1 MVFVYNGWIS
11 GLHPRQFFVTDEDT
25 VMHDDQVDATRYV
38 DAAIKKLIDE
48 MAEEMLSN
56 AFRIFGVYDSSATI
70 DSTAF
75 VLDETQRMLPAPV
88 HNSTTERCRIM
99 DNDEPL

>member
-1 MVFVYNGWIS
+1 M
-11 GLHPRQFFVTDEDT
+11 
-25 VMHDDQVDATRYV
+25 MHDDQVDATNWL
-38 DAAIKKLIDE
+38 AKLI
-48 MAEEMLSN
+48 EELDMYTWHGAN
-56 AFRIFGVYDSSATI
+56 VI
-70 DSTAF
+70 DSTLI

>member
-25 VMHDDQVDATRYV
+25 VMHDDQSDATKWMLELME
-38 DAAIKKLIDE
+38 DLE
-48 MAEEMLSN
+48 MYTWPGLK
-56 AFRIFGVYDSSATI
+56 VI

-75 VLDETQRMLPAPV
+75 VLDDTQRMLPSPV